1 MDPEEMRAALT
12 AAVQELEA
20 HDEEEDGME
29 EVAATQEQASGG
41 DKQQGTS
48 KVTRTLQMILEELR
62 LMREDRAKDRAEVNE
77 LRQEVQCLKAVVTQ
91 QQRFAEQLDAYERQ
105 CNLIITGVPEGRES
119 MDGATDD
126 KTKCEKIMEAIG
138 TPGVI
143 IDMRRLGNAQEG
155 KKRPILVKT
164 PCREARDTVLQNT
177 KALKDA
183 GGTYR
188 HVYVKKDI
196 HPAVRK
202 EWRRLKDAEKS
213 EKEKPCNQGCDI
225 RLDTNK
231 RELLRDGVI
240 IDRWSPSFFVQ
251 TGPNNWTSVHL
262 IFTDW
267 DVN

>member
-1 MDPEEMRAALT
+1 M
-12 AAVQELEA
+12 V
-20 HDEEEDGME
+20 
-29 EVAATQEQASGG
+29 
-41 DKQQGTS
+41 
-48 KVTRTLQMILEELR
+48 
-62 LMREDRAKDRAEVNE
+62 
-77 LRQEVQCLKAVVTQ
+77 C
-91 QQRFAEQLDAYERQ
+91 Y
-105 CNLIITGVPEGRES
+105 
-119 MDGATDD
+119 
-126 KTKCEKIMEAIG
+126 
-138 TPGVI
+138 
-143 IDMRRLGNAQEG
+143 
-155 KKRPILVKT
+155 
-164 PCREARDTVLQNT
+164 ARDTVLQNT